1 MRNLRP
7 VSVIHKN
14 TGGMVFDKDIVYTY
28 KPNSISENVKLNNLG
43 AVGDDLSLEKDG
55 NEIRI
60 ILLGGST
67 SFNEEYVA
75 IVKRIVS
82 ARHRDLSVKVVSW
95 GKPRYTSY
103 NNKVNFEKN
112 ILSYK
117 PDIVA
122 LYMGINDNLYNAF
135 PWLDGLPDIGYFN
148 WCTVNESIAVK
159 LVKYFFIDKRIR
171 SKPDFSANEMR
182 SKDIFRSNIT
192 AIIKMARQ
200 NNVGVILSTFAISYP
215 SDDQLMLKILKS
227 KEKQMEH
234 SWGKTESA
242 VMGVMEHNK
251 IVRQLSGQ
259 YKLPLAL
266 NYELIPKNSIYFIDM
281 CHFTPKGIELL
292 GTNMANTILQSG
304 YIK

>member
-1 MRNLRP
+1 M
-7 VSVIHKN
+7 
-14 TGGMVFDKDIVYTY
+14 
-28 KPNSISENVKLNNLG
+28 
-43 AVGDDLSLEKDG
+43 
-55 NEIRI
+55 
-60 ILLGGST
+60 
-67 SFNEEYVA
+67 A